1 MPFLQCYQF
10 ALKEYSSENEDSY
23 KWEKQA
29 FQLFVGQDGMIQYL
43 GDFTY
48 DEQDSHT
55 RTFNILLEF
64 GELDLDEH
72 FAETRPP
79 RLSLEVHQFWANLF
93 EVAKA
98 LKKFHN
104 VKLSYD
110 DGRDQHISG

>member
-1 MPFLQCYQF
+1 MTQCYHF
-10 ALKEYSSENEDSY
+10 ALKEYSLENEDSY

-29 FQLFVGQDGMIQYL
+29 FQLFVGQEGMIQYL

-48 DEQDSHT
+48 DERDSQS

-72 FAETRPP
+72 FAAVRPP
-79 RLSLEVHQFWANLF
+79 RLCLEIHEFWSDLF

-104 VKLSYD
+104 VELRYD